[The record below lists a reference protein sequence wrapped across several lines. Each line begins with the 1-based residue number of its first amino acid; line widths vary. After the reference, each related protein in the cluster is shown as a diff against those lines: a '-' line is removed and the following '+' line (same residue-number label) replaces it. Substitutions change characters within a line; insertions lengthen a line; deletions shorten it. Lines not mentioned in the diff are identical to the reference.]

1 MKPATRRTKNKP
13 DPNRYPKGLNR
24 EKVQKIIDHYENQT
38 DEEAIA
44 EAEAAYH
51 NPATT
56 MIEVPVALLPKIH
69 KLLAKRAG

>member
-1 MKPATRRTKNKP
+1 MKPATRRAKAKR

-24 EKVQKIIDHYENQT
+24 EKVQEIIDHYENQS

-44 EAEAAYH
+44 ETEAAYH

-56 MIEVPVALLPKIH
+56 MIEVSIALLPKIQ

>member
-1 MKPATRRTKNKP
+1 MKPATRRAKAKP

-24 EKVQKIIDHYENQT
+24 DKVQKIIDHYENQT

-56 MIEVPVALLPKIH
+56 MIEVPIALLPKIH